1 MFEQEYEHLK
11 PKAEK
16 LLGLDLYFKCSP
28 LTGAPLDE
36 EEHPELYGRLME
48 IQAKI
53 TSDLDENLA
62 KHNVKIDQFEEDI
75 TSNKPSLEDVET
87 DYPDRGPE

>member
-1 MFEQEYEHLK
+1 MM
-11 PKAEK
+11 
-16 LLGLDLYFKCSP
+16 CSAAIP
-28 LTGAPLDE
+28 LIPGPLMNM
-36 EEHPELYGRLME
+36 RME
-48 IQAKI
+48 GFTA
-53 TSDLDENLA
+53 LNLA